1 MPLHQ
6 ELTRFYIKCRILR
19 KKAGRS
25 ITILDDNY
33 YAWTFEMTMRKILK
47 YSKVDFSVVNFE
59 VIFLHKL
66 RLY

>member
-6 ELTRFYIKCRILR
+6 ELTRFNIKCCILR

-33 YAWTFEMTMRKILK
+33 AWTFDMTMQKILK
-47 YSKVDFSVVNFE
+47 YS
-59 VIFLHKL
+59 L
-66 RLY
+66 RN